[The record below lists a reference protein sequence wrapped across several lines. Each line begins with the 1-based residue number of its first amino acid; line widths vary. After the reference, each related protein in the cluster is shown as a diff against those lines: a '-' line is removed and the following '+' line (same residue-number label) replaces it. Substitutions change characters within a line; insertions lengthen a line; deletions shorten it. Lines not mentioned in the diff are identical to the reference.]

1 MRTACRHEIGCP
13 RSTLGHPKNTRV
25 PRPPR
30 TRWRWPGRMT
40 VQFAPAG
47 TRIMEVSR
55 HRVLSSATAPIQ
67 RSLTIKVRGFPSRWA
82 KRIGGL
88 RRVFLHQSTARRFT
102 TLRAAPRRNNDGV
115 WTVTFYPSRLARSQC
130 STLPAGSGLR
140 DGGIDAGGSLAEY
153 WCVIK
158 RATDER

>member
-1 MRTACRHEIGCP
+1 
-13 RSTLGHPKNTRV
+13 
-25 PRPPR
+25 
-30 TRWRWPGRMT
+30 MT

-67 RSLTIKVRGFPSRWA
+67 RSLTIKVRGFPSRRA

-102 TLRAAPRRNNDGV
+102 TLRAAPRKNNDGV
-115 WTVTFYPSRLARSQC
+115 WTGTFYPSRLARYSALHC
-130 STLPAGSGLR
+130 RLVLDCGTAALMRVVLLR
-140 DGGIDAGGSLAEY
+140 NTGA
-153 WCVIK
+153 
-158 RATDER
+158 